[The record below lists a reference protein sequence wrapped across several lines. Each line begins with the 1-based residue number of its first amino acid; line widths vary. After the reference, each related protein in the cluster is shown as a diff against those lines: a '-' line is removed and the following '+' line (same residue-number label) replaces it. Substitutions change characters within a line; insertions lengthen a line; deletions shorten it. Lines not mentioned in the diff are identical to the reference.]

1 MRRLRWGCCEAVTRL
16 VAALLALW
24 LGAAAP
30 AWAQPAAQELRE
42 ARALASPQ
50 VEQPSPDDPRWRR
63 VTLPDADAAPV
74 VWYRVE
80 FDRAPGSGDFT
91 QLYLPFFYGGGT
103 LWLNGARLAGVQSS
117 DAHVR
122 VRWERPLLLPLPEAM
137 LRERANVLLVRAVSA
152 HRPSATGLPRVSV
165 GPQRALQPQF
175 DRRLFWVR
183 TVPLVTVVGGFVG
196 GFFVLFIWLRR
207 REEVLYG
214 LFGLAA
220 VLWAARTGTFVFDT
234 LPAAWWPWWR
244 LIYHASTGGFI
255 VVMAAF
261 ALALAGWLR
270 RWVVLA
276 LAAGWALGPLVYLMG
291 GPQGDELV
299 GRWWVLGV
307 MVPVGLAMVAVSWIA
322 AWRVRTPANLIIAGA
337 VALATAAGLHDYLV
351 AWRVAWFQAL
361 LPEWTGH
368 RVFLLHHGA
377 NLLLVVMGALLTARF
392 VRSLAEVE
400 QANRTLEARVAERE
414 RQIAAGYARIA
425 LLQQEHA
432 ATEER
437 QRIMRDLHDG
447 LGSRLFTSLSRLERG
462 ALDRA
467 GMAEMLKA
475 CIADMRLALEALAS
489 EEQDFR
495 TALGN
500 FMFRWER
507 ELRAAGVAPAWR
519 IDVPDEVL
527 AVSPHAAL
535 QVLRLLQEAL
545 TNVLKHAQARH
556 VHVRLVRDG
565 DSCIRLEVE
574 DDGRGLP
581 PAPAATAGRGLANM
595 QARAQRLN
603 ARLDVA
609 SAPGRTC
616 VTLVLPPAFA

>member
-1 MRRLRWGCCEAVTRL
+1 MKRRRWACCDGLSWL
-16 VAALLALW
+16 VAAVLW
-24 LGAAAP
+24 FGLAP
-30 AWAQPAAQELRE
+30 AAFAQAQEFRS
-42 ARALASPQ
+42 AQALASSQAEPPAPQ
-50 VEQPSPDDPRWRR
+50 DPRWKP
-63 VTLPDADAAPV
+63 VTLPDASAAPV
-74 VWYRVE
+74 VWYRIE
-80 FDRAPGSGDFT
+80 FARPAAGGDFT

-103 LWLNGARLAGVQSS
+103 LWLNGERLAGVQSS
-117 DAHVR
+117 DATVR
-122 VRWERPLLLPLPEAM
+122 VRWERPLLLPLPEAL
-137 LRERANVLLVRAVSA
+137 LRERADNVLLVRAVSA

-165 GPQRALQPQF
+165 GPQRTLQPQF

-183 TVPLVTVVGGFVG
+183 TVPLVTVVGGFVV

-244 LIYHASTGGFI
+244 FVYHASTGGFI
-255 VVMAAF
+255 VVMATF

-307 MVPVGLAMVAVSWIA
+307 MVPVGVAMVVVSWIA
-322 AWRVRTPANLIIAGA
+322 AWRMRTPANLLIAGA

-351 AWRVAWFQAL
+351 AWRVGWFQAL
-361 LPEWTGH
+361 LPEWTAH

-377 NLLLVVMGALLTARF
+377 NLLLVVMGALLTMRF
-392 VRSLAEVE
+392 VRSLGEVE
-400 QANRTLEARVAERE
+400 EANRTLEARVAERE

-462 ALDRA
+462 VLDRG

-507 ELRAAGVAPAWR
+507 ELREAGVAPAWR

-556 VHVRLVRDG
+556 VHVRLMRDG
-565 DSCIRLEVE
+565 EGIRLEVE

-581 PAPAATAGRGLANM
+581 EAQAAPNGRGLANM
-595 QARAQRLN
+595 QARARRLN